1 MPRFPRLHGSTRGR
15 TSPGPVGAVFWL
27 ITAVSMLA
35 ACTPRNHPPAPV
47 GELSISSSASQ
58 GAHIVQSGDTLY
70 SVAFRYGIDF
80 RDLAEWNGIDDP
92 YTIFVGQNLRLESL
106 QVAEA
111 VTSTQ
116 VESHAEPAPVTA
128 RPAQVEDRAAPVRK
142 AEEKAQPPTRTAPSR
157 PQSTEKK
164 KSTPARKETSY
175 TQGPIRWQWP
185 TDGPVLRTFSTRHT
199 GRKGVDIGGKI
210 GEPVR
215 AAAGGKIV
223 YSGSGLV
230 GYGKLIIVKHNENYL
245 SAYAHN
251 SELLV
256 REGQAVNTGEKIA
269 LKGASGKQPQLHF
282 EIRRNGK
289 PVNPLTYLPKR

>member
-1 MPRFPRLHGSTRGR
+1 MRRLFRSHGTKLGRKSRGALWGASCLLLTAILLVACGPRKD
-15 TSPGPVGAVFWL
+15 A
-27 ITAVSMLA
+27 
-35 ACTPRNHPPAPV
+35 PAPV

-58 GAHIVQSGDTLY
+58 GAHVVQSGDTLY
-70 SVAFRYGIDF
+70 SVAFRYGVDF

-92 YTIFVGQNLRLESL
+92 YTIFVGQNLRLEPL
-106 QVAEA
+106 QLAEA
-111 VTSTQ
+111 VGPT
-116 VESHAEPAPVTA
+116 P
-128 RPAQVEDRAAPVRK
+128 VEDRAVAPPVSEPAKVEDRPVP
-142 AEEKAQPPTRTAPSR
+142 AQSSEGQAAPKRIAPSA
-157 PQSTEKK
+157 PQTAEKK
-164 KSTPARKETSY
+164 KSTPARKETAY

-185 TDGPVLRTFSTRHT
+185 TEGPVLSTFSTRHT
-199 GRKGVDIGGKI
+199 GRKGIDIGGKI

-289 PVNPLTYLPKR
+289 PVNPLTYLPRR